1 MRSKQPEKL
10 LRLVVL
16 VLSAGL
22 LLVPIAQG
30 QTSSG
35 GLTGVVTDE
44 TGGVLP
50 GAAVTVL
57 NAARGFTRVA
67 VTGNS
72 GGYRF
77 PNLPI
82 GTYSVKVEISGFAPV
97 TVEGVEIYVAV
108 TRELPITMK
117 LAAVAESLTVT
128 AEAPLIAATPSVGT
142 VVSQGE
148 LENLP
153 LNGRQFANL
162 AALAPGTTLAYNTD
176 PTKPGQLTIQ
186 LVGGNGR
193 NVNFLMDG
201 GDNTDDTIGGAL
213 QNFSLEA
220 VQEFNIQTMQY
231 KAEYGR
237 SSGGVLSV
245 VTKTGSNQFKGSV
258 YGFFRKDSLNTRT
271 ETERLAGIDKQAYD
285 RKQYGLAFGGPIVK
299 DKVHFFLTYEQTDRS
314 TNYTVSTGGLFPTYD
329 GQVVT
334 LPFKD
339 KLVSGKVTYDISVKQ
354 YLQVRYGYQKN
365 DDKYGASAL
374 AAPNGLGTI
383 SNKYESMLLGHTMQI
398 GADALNEFV
407 FQYSKFNNAITSD
420 SQEPL
425 IYYPSGFHTGQNL
438 NTPQTTNQT
447 KYQYKDDFSFSK
459 EIGGARHDFKTGL
472 QFINEPTLGGEF
484 GSGLAGQYTTLEDRI
499 GSPITLIQYYSGFFG
514 DSTPTKQYGAY
525 FQDDWY
531 ISRNVTLNLGLR
543 YDYFDALRLDQR
555 SNAIYQVLST
565 QTTYNESYLQDFRGW
580 NGITENE
587 KNDWS
592 PRLGMTWDIKG
603 NARHILRA
611 GWGRFYDFPYSNA
624 TILFPAAYVQ
634 SNYGLSYQVE
644 DTNGILNP
652 DGSWFQPGDPL
663 PPNQLPSQEGTAAD
677 EIASPTLAPPYSDQA
692 SIGYSWQVNDWLGIN
707 MEAVSVKFHQIP
719 FRFRI
724 NVIDP
729 ATGQRRWPQFGS
741 FRLWYGNGSA
751 EYQGVNIGGRIR
763 KDRFELQGFYTWS
776 KAEGNVLS
784 GADEFRLT
792 PNEYQAD
799 IGGGRDRRD
808 QSVDPLDPLCDACW
822 GPLYT
827 DARHRVTLGAMYRVP
842 WDIVVSGMLRYRS
855 AVPYLEHANCDL
867 NGDGSTIDLAPN
879 GGTCPAS
886 GLEMPAASSVNT
898 GRGFSFT
905 QFDIRLS
912 KEFKLGGDFGVELIA
927 EVFNVF
933 NKKNAARPNRYGE
946 ASNFAGDPGQGE
958 QRLAQLGLRVSF

>member
-97 TVEGVEIYVAV
+97 TVEGVEIYVAQ

-285 RKQYGLAFGGPIVK
+285 RKQYGVAFGGPIVK

-383 SNKYESMLLGHTMQI
+383 SNKYESMLLGHTVQI